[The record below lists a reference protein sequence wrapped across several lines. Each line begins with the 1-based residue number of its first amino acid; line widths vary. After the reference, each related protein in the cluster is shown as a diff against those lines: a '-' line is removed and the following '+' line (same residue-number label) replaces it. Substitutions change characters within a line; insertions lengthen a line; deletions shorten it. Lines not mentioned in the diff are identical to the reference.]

1 MDMNSMKYSLLAA
14 SIGALLTACGGGG
27 GGGSSIVTPA
37 PSTTFTLSGTV
48 PGTFIEAFCD
58 DGSYYNT
65 TSDDSVAGSEHPFEL
80 ELPNNLVCRLVM
92 TTNENTAN
100 PVITHIGFVDTNGT
114 NSIAFTSDEDVD
126 LGYIDLEMDP
136 DPGCPG
142 AGTYDANCDGV
153 LDVPLEIEVEPTEI
167 EVVELV
173 SDPMDTDRDGII
185 NVYEDDDDDG
195 IPNAH
200 DDDDDGDGIDDVDD
214 HDSNDND
221 GDGIDNENDV
231 DDDNDGENDDV
242 DNDDD
247 GDGIDDDLDNDD
259 DNDGEDDDDESE
271 GGTGNNTTPSGDDPT
286 AGRLLTATQ
295 CAQCH
300 GTDGYSVT
308 GIDGISG
315 ESQSELLEETCE
327 ESDDTDEIMGF
338 HADAYC
344 SSSAASSAS
353 LELEDIADYLS
364 GR

>member
-1 MDMNSMKYSLLAA
+1 MNSMKYSLLAA

-27 GGGSSIVTPA
+27 GGGGSIAPPA

-58 DGSYYNT
+58 DGSYYST
-65 TSDDSVAGSEHPFEL
+65 SSDDSVAGPDHPFEL
-80 ELPNNLVCRLVM
+80 ELPNDLVCRLVM
-92 TTNENTAN
+92 TTNETTAN
-100 PVITHIGFVDTNGT
+100 PVITQIGFVDTNGA
-114 NSIAFTSDEDVD
+114 NSIAFTSDKDVD
-126 LGYIDLEMDP
+126 LGHIDLEMDP
-136 DPGCPG
+136 DQGCG

-185 NVYEDDDDDG
+185 NAYE
-195 IPNAH
+195 
-200 DDDDDGDGIDDVDD
+200 DDDGDGIPNTHDDDD
-214 HDSNDND
+214 GIDNDND
-221 GDGIDNENDV
+221 DDGIDNENDV
-231 DDDNDGENDDV
+231 DDDNDGINDDV
-242 DNDDD
+242 DDDDD
-247 GDGIDDDLDNDD
+247 GDGVNDDLDTDD
-259 DNDGEDDDDESE
+259 DNDGVDDDQESE
-271 GGTGNNTTPSGDDPT
+271 GGTGQNTTPSGDDPT
-286 AGRLLTATQ
+286 AGRLLAATQ
-295 CAQCH
+295 CTQCH